1 MSGFDD
7 TRDDAAWAAAPGTAA
22 RDWEPAAAAA
32 ELAFLRRSGSPFPSL
47 PAELAERIRRDA
59 AAHLPRPVAIQ
70 ARHDLSARN
79 EPAGGRSWRAA
90 AGWWTAAC
98 LAGLL
103 CWQWSGVGRIA
114 APPGGPVAPPPE
126 TRPSLAELRGRL
138 LAEDPAAVKVAWK
151 KASDDPAVVAN
162 KAEIDAADGLGDV
175 VWSPE
180 RQQGFMRFRG
190 LAANDPSVAQYQ
202 LWIFD
207 AERNAA
213 HPVDGGVFD
222 VPAAADGEVVVR
234 IDARLP
240 IRRAT
245 AFAITVEKPGGV
257 VVSSRER
264 LPLIAA
270 LP

>member
-7 TRDDAAWAAAPGTAA
+7 THDDAAWDASPGTATQ
-22 RDWEPAAAAA
+22 DWELSAATV
-32 ELAFLRRSGSPFPSL
+32 ELALLRRIGSPLPSL
-47 PAELAERIRRDA
+47 PEALADRIRREA
-59 AAHLPRPVAIQ
+59 AAHLPRPMAVE
-70 ARHDLSARN
+70 ARRDLPARSGGI
-79 EPAGGRSWRAA
+79 GGRPWRAA
-90 AGWWTAAC
+90 AGWWAAAC

-103 CWQWSGVGRIA
+103 CWQSIEPRWIG
-114 APPGGPVAPPPE
+114 APPGGAVAPTTEP
-126 TRPSLAELRGRL
+126 RPSLAELRGRL
-138 LAEDPAAVKVAWK
+138 LNEDPEVVKVAWK
-151 KASDDPAVVAN
+151 KAGDDPAVVAG
-162 KAEIDAADGLGDV
+162 KADLEAADGLGDV

-180 RQQGFMRFRG
+180 RQQGVMRFRG

-222 VPAAADGEVVVR
+222 VPAAADGEVMVR
-234 IDARLP
+234 IDPRLP
-240 IRRAT
+240 IGRAT
-245 AFAITVEKPGGV
+245 AFAITVERPGGV